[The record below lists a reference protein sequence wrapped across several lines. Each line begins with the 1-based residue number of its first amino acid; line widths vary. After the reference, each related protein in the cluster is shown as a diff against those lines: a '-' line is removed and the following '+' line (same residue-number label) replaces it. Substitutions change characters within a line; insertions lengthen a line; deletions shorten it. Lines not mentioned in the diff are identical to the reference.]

1 MEVEK
6 QVDMSAYLEKQR
18 APSAFTG
25 SYALKSSMYFM
36 KHTLGTE
43 EML

>member
-6 QVDMSAYLEKQR
+6 QVDVTAYLEKQR

-25 SYALKSSMYFM
+25 SCALKSSMYLM

-43 EML
+43 EVL